1 MAGILYIVPT
11 PVGNLEDMTF
21 RAIRVLKE
29 ADLILAED
37 TRTSSVLLK
46 HYDIHGRLESHHKF
60 NEHKT
65 SAMIRERI
73 LAGLN
78 VALISDAGTPGI
90 SDPGFLLVRTCVQE
104 GIEVQTLPG
113 ATAFVPAL
121 VSSGYP
127 CDRFCF
133 EGFLPQKK
141 GRQTRLAELA
151 EETRT
156 MVFYESPYRLVK
168 TLEQF
173 AESFGADRECSVA
186 REISKKFEEH
196 KRGTLAEVAAWYKE
210 HEPKGEI
217 VIIVAGAPEK
227 KKEKKRYGKDDEEFL
242 CVAGDVFEA
251 VGKFDAK
258 ECDDGNDG
266 DDHHG
271 DEYPVDGV
279 EETTFLDI
287 GQCLHIAAVVHG
299 KDDSQHEAEQGDA
312 KTNVSDEFICFLFHN
327 WFSLLLMFNV

>member
-46 HYDIHGRLESHHKF
+46 HYEIQGRLESHHKF

-65 SAMIRERI
+65 SQMIKERI
-73 LAGLN
+73 ASGMN

-121 VSSGYP
+121 VSSGFP
-127 CDRFCF
+127 CDKFCF

-141 GRQTRLAELA
+141 GRQTLLEQLST
-151 EETRT
+151 EHRT
-156 MVFYESPYRLVK
+156 MIFYESPFRLVK
-168 TLEQF
+168 TLEQL
-173 AESFGADRECSVA
+173 AEFFGGQRECSVA

-196 KRGTLAEVAAWYKE
+196 KRGTLEDVAQWYKE
-210 HEPKGEI
+210 NPPKGEI
-217 VIIVAGAPEK
+217 VLIVAGAPHI
-227 KKEKKRYGKDDEEFL
+227 KKEKRNKY
-242 CVAGDVFEA
+242 
-251 VGKFDAK
+251 
-258 ECDDGNDG
+258 
-266 DDHHG
+266 
-271 DEYPVDGV
+271 
-279 EETTFLDI
+279 LD
-287 GQCLHIAAVVHG
+287 Q
-299 KDDSQHEAEQGDA
+299 D
-312 KTNVSDEFICFLFHN
+312 
-327 WFSLLLMFNV
+327 

>member
-1 MAGILYIVPT
+1 MPGILYIVPT

-21 RAIRVLKE
+21 RAVRVLKE

-46 HYDIHGRLESHHKF
+46 HYDIHGRVESHHKF

-65 SAMIRERI
+65 ASMIKERI
-73 LAGLN
+73 LSGLD

-90 SDPGFLLVRTCVQE
+90 SDPGFLLVRTCVAE
-104 GIEVQTLPG
+104 GITVQTLPG

-141 GRQTRLAELA
+141 GRQTLLKSLA

-156 MVFYESPYRLVK
+156 MIFYESPYRLVK
-168 TLEQF
+168 TLRQL
-173 AESFGADRECSVA
+173 AEFFGDERRCSVA

-196 KRGTLAEVAAWYKE
+196 RRGTLSEVAEWFEE

-217 VIIVAGAPEK
+217 VIIVEGAEEK
-227 KKEKKRYGKDDEEFL
+227 KAEKKSYHKAD
-242 CVAGDVFEA
+242 
-251 VGKFDAK
+251 
-258 ECDDGNDG
+258 N
-266 DDHHG
+266 
-271 DEYPVDGV
+271 
-279 EETTFLDI
+279 
-287 GQCLHIAAVVHG
+287 
-299 KDDSQHEAEQGDA
+299 
-312 KTNVSDEFICFLFHN
+312 
-327 WFSLLLMFNV
+327 